1 MSIPTAIPTETPRR
15 SRAALRLLGLAIL
28 GMVIASC
35 GGGGGDSAAAPPPPG
50 SPPPPAPAPAPPVD
64 VTAPPRATVLNSTLD
79 MPWGLA
85 FLPDRRMLI
94 TQKSGALLIVSADG
108 STKTNV
114 TGVPAVTSGG
124 GGNPIAFQNNQG
136 GLLDVA
142 IDPDFSTDPWV
153 YLTYVEAGSGST
165 AGVAVGRGRLVG
177 NALQNFTPL
186 FRQLPKVS
194 GPAHFGSRMVFRS
207 DKTLFV
213 TLGER
218 MQYDS
223 TSESATMQ
231 ALGPQEPSS
240 LLGKVIRINRND
252 GSPAPGNPNLGVGTA
267 PGVWSLG
274 HRNPQGVAIHPT
286 TGELWVTEHG
296 PLGGDELNRVVAG
309 GNYGWP
315 LVSYGCPYDSPTV
328 NAGCRIGG
336 TNGSH
341 GSSYREPVSYFG
353 PTSIGPSS
361 LIFYTGANFPEWKN
375 NALFGAIADS
385 KGLWRVALNGNAESA
400 REAITLSGVTG
411 ERVRLV
417 RQGPDDWLYVLTD
430 SGKLILIDR

>member
-1 MSIPTAIPTETPRR
+1 MSIPTSIPTETPRR
-15 SRAALRLLGLAIL
+15 SRAALRLLGLATL
-28 GMVIASC
+28 GLAIASC
-35 GGGGGDSAAAPPPPG
+35 GGGGGGDSAAAPPPP
-50 SPPPPAPAPAPPVD
+50 PAID
-64 VTAPPRATVLNSTLD
+64 LSGPPRATVLNSTLD

-108 STKTNV
+108 STKTTV

-124 GGNPIAFQNNQG
+124 GGNAIAFQNNQG

-142 IDPDFSTDPWV
+142 IDPDFSTDPWI

-177 NALQNFTPL
+177 NALQNFAVL
-186 FRQLPKVS
+186 YRQLPKVS

-223 TSESATMQ
+223 TSESDTMQ

-252 GSPAPGNPNLGVGTA
+252 GSAASGNPNLGVGAA

-274 HRNPQGVAIHPT
+274 HRNPQGAAIHPS

-315 LVSYGCPYDSPTV
+315 LVSYGCPYNSPTV
-328 NAGCRIGG
+328 NVSCRIGG

-341 GSSYREPVSYFG
+341 GSSYREPVSFFG

-375 NALFGAIADS
+375 NALFGAIADNS
-385 KGLWRVALNGNAESA
+385 RGLWRVALNGNAESA
-400 REAITLSGVTG
+400 REAISLSGVTG

>member
-1 MSIPTAIPTETPRR
+1 
-15 SRAALRLLGLAIL
+15 
-28 GMVIASC
+28 
-35 GGGGGDSAAAPPPPG
+35 
-50 SPPPPAPAPAPPVD
+50 
-64 VTAPPRATVLNSTLD
+64 

-124 GGNPIAFQNNQG
+124 GGNAIAFQNNQG

-142 IDPDFSTDPWV
+142 IDPDFSTDPWI

-165 AGVAVGRGRLVG
+165 AGIAVGRGRLVG
-177 NALQNFTPL
+177 NALQNFTVL

-223 TSESATMQ
+223 TYTSPPQSDTMQ

-252 GSPAPGNPNLGVGTA
+252 GSAATGNPNLGVGAA

-274 HRNPQGVAIHPT
+274 HRNPQGAAIHPT

-315 LVSYGCPYDSPTV
+315 LVSYGCRYNSPSV
-328 NAGCRIGG
+328 NPSCRIGG

-341 GSSYREPVSYFG
+341 GSLYREPVSFFG